1 MAVRAGHMVGPA
13 FMFGPAFRANVVMY
27 IMQRAIIRANVGL
40 FYFSRSI
47 GLSPDAARR
56 AQITVPRA
64 AGAAALASKSKFP
77 F

>member
-1 MAVRAGHMVGPA
+1 MAVRAGHVVGPA
-13 FMFGPAFRANVVMY
+13 FMFGPMFRVNVVMFF
-27 IMQRAIIRANVGL
+27 MQRAVLRANVGL
-40 FYFSRSI
+40 FHFSRSV